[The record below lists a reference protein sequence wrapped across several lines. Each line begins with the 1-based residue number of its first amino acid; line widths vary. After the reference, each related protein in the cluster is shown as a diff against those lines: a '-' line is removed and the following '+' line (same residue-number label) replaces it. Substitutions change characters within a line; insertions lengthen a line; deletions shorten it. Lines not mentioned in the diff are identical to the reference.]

1 MGRTTLSSLSSSSLS
16 SLAQLSQLSLSSST
30 FSEAAIPK
38 VTTTT
43 TTTQQRP
50 RSTCGG
56 CLIGFLGKRCVT
68 LLAAGRPRDQVAVCV
83 GWEGRGG
90 RDEFLR
96 GRGVVEGRAVV
107 GARRNVAS
115 PEVGA
120 RRRAGSGMWGWGG
133 WLLLLRFFFPVCVCV
148 SLLV

>member
-1 MGRTTLSSLSSSSLS
+1 VAILTLPSPPPVFSSLSSSSLS

-56 CLIGFLGKRCVT
+56 CLIGFLGSS
-68 LLAAGRPRDQVAVCV
+68 VAV
-83 GWEGRGG
+83 
-90 RDEFLR
+90 
-96 GRGVVEGRAVV
+96 
-107 GARRNVAS
+107 
-115 PEVGA
+115 
-120 RRRAGSGMWGWGG
+120 
-133 WLLLLRFFFPVCVCV
+133 FPPQNI
-148 SLLV
+148 